1 MSRAGRRS
9 LHIVGYVVASVVV
22 LLAVAGV
29 ALLVLTNTSWGRE
42 RVRRQ
47 VVSLLD
53 DPAHRRVHIGR
64 VDGNLLRGVIAT
76 DVSITDSAG
85 APFVTADSV
94 STRLDLA
101 ALLDKRIVLR
111 DVRMVRPLIVVEQPP
126 DGEWNFARIFPSDTT
141 APPDSTP
148 GWGSWLRLEDV
159 SVTDGHVIA
168 RLPWSPDS
176 GLTEVARDSVIA
188 AALSPDS
195 RTNVEAVPGG
205 WQTIYDLRHLTG
217 RFPRVRVSDPGEPA
231 MLVEVAALSTEAYPF
246 RPPAAMV
253 RDLRGTFNVNGDSL
267 WFQDVAAEFPATR
280 AAGAGTVVFGGRT
293 EVRLAVPEL
302 DPGDLRWLY
311 PALPEDGSG
320 SLDVAVLMDADSSS
334 YMVRDAHVILD
345 SATVNGDIGI
355 VLHGDTLHLVGTDV
369 TFAAL
374 STSLIEQLA
383 PGVTIPRRGILD
395 GHAVLDGTLSALKV
409 DADVTF
415 NDTEAG
421 RNRVLANGLLGW
433 DDGVFSADDLRVQ
446 LRPVQVA
453 LARMMDPTLPVG
465 GVVTGSATLNGA
477 TSGRLRARYDLAHSD
492 VTGVSNLAGTGWV
505 RQVPDLTYEM
515 DAQLLPLTMATAGL
529 FAPALELRGTASG
542 PLHVEGSSDGI
553 SFDADLGVSGGGH
566 IVANGTLSLGE
577 TPSYDLRTSLQ
588 LFDASA
594 LTGRAPSTSI
604 TGELTVDGSGF
615 DPATMSATIVAQLA
629 ASRVDTVGTDS
640 ALARVAIADGM
651 ARVDTLAVYGPSTF
665 VSASGDFGLRAD
677 REGTL
682 VYRVS
687 VDSLKAYAGLL
698 ATADTTEVAA
708 RPRLAARALAT
719 AVADSA
725 RVAAETEVE
734 RMATGVAAPQIAV
747 AAELPPI
754 PRDSVGGSLYAAG
767 KARGNL
773 EGVDVR
779 GRLAIEN
786 LVLRGNAVRRAR
798 AEYAWVNGLTEQAA
812 IIGALK
818 ADSLR
823 ALGLALDSAD
833 IRVAYQSE
841 RGTADIVIV
850 QDDTVDY
857 RARANFHLT
866 LDESEVSLQQLALR
880 IDTTRWVATHPSAVR
895 WGGGRLQVDNV
906 ELRAGPEQRIFA
918 DGTVPT
924 EGVADLK
931 LSIRG
936 FQVDD
941 IVRLAQ
947 SDIPLSGILG
957 VEAEVTG
964 TANSPIINATAEF
977 GQGAYDDTPIPD
989 VRVAFDYE
997 NDLLGARAQLSRP
1010 GDSTSKPI
1018 VLADASVPL
1027 NLAFQTTAP
1036 RLPDLPLQVNV
1047 DADSLPIGLLG
1058 EFTDVVANV
1067 DGLAAGAM
1075 RVRGTVKSPE
1085 FVGALTLSN
1094 GSALVV
1100 PAGMSLHS
1108 ISGRIRLVGDTVM
1121 VDSLVAF
1128 NAGRILVR
1136 GGIGIKEIASP
1147 SFDLYLVANGA
1158 TVLNNEMGRVRVD
1171 AGLNM
1176 RGPFDNVY
1184 ISGAARVTEGVIYL
1198 PEGTGNEAL
1207 ASDDPAL
1214 TTVVDTSMV
1223 GEAALLPQV
1232 SPLLQNLRVGVSLAI
1247 ARDTWVRSGDAN
1259 VEIYTPEDL
1268 GPLDVELDQSK
1279 GRLLV
1284 RGVVST
1290 ERGEYSFLSKRF
1302 QVDRGSVIFTGT
1314 PDLNPLLQITALYE
1328 VKLPAQQALTIKI
1341 LIGGTLDTPKLTL
1354 DSDAQ
1359 PPLPQSDLIS
1369 YLAFGRTSSSLLQL
1383 NGSGLSGG
1391 NEGGGIVGAVGAA
1404 ATQRLGAIALGVLVD
1419 QLEGQT
1425 SRSLGADVVNITPA
1439 DLTIEASNPFSGLDA
1454 LVRGTQFEIGKYF
1467 NRNTFVSFTVRP
1479 SILAREGSNRSIPGV
1494 RVEHR
1499 LGAGFKLDTSFEGRF
1514 LIQPPT
1520 LESSQQTTS
1529 SGVFGLFLTREWG
1542 W

>member
-9 LHIVGYVVASVVV
+9 LRVVAYVTASLLV
-22 LLAVAGV
+22 LLTVAGV

-64 VDGNLLRGVIAT
+64 VDGNLLRGLIAT

-85 APFVTADSV
+85 APFVTADSL
-94 STRLDLA
+94 STRYDLA
-101 ALLDKRIVLR
+101 ALLDRRIVLR
-111 DVRMVRPLIVVEQPP
+111 DLRLVQPLIVVERPP
-126 DGEWNFARIFPSDTT
+126 DGEWNFARIFPSDST

-159 SVTDGHVIA
+159 SIVDGHVLA

-176 GLTEVARDSVIA
+176 GLTEVARDSAIA

-195 RTNVEAVPGG
+195 RANVEAVPGG

-217 RFPRVRVSDPGEPA
+217 EFPRVRISDPDEPA
-231 MLVEVAALSTEAYPF
+231 MLVEVASLSTEAYPF

-253 RDLRGTFNVNGDSL
+253 RDLEGTFNFNGDSL
-267 WFQDVAAEFPATR
+267 WFRDVSATFPGTR
-280 AAGAGTVVFGGRT
+280 ASGGGTVVFGGRT
-293 EVRLAVPEL
+293 RLQLAVPEL
-302 DPGDLRWLY
+302 DPGDVRWLY

-320 SLDVAVLMDADSSS
+320 SLDVAVLLDADSSS
-334 YMVRDAHVILD
+334 YMVRDAQLRLD
-345 SATVNGDIGI
+345 SATVSGDIGI
-355 VLHGDTLHLVGTDV
+355 ILRGDTLNLVGTDV

-374 STSLIEQLA
+374 STRLIEQLA
-383 PGVTIPRRGILD
+383 PAVTVPRRGMLG
-395 GHAVLDGTLSALKV
+395 GHARLDGTLSALEV
-409 DADVTF
+409 DADITF
-415 NDTEAG
+415 DDAETG

-433 DDGVFSADDLRVQ
+433 DNGVFSAHDLRMQ
-446 LRPVQVA
+446 LRPVQVT
-453 LARMMDPTLPVG
+453 LARMVDSTLPVG
-465 GVVTGSATLNGA
+465 GVVTGSATLDGTTA
-477 TSGRLRARYDLAHSD
+477 GRLRMRYDLSHSD
-492 VTGVSNLAGTGWV
+492 VTGVSRLAGTGWV
-505 RQVPDLTYEM
+505 TQSPKLTYEM
-515 DAQLLPLTMATAGL
+515 DARLLPLTLATAGQ
-529 FAPALELRGTASG
+529 FAPALELRGTARG
-542 PLHVEGSSDGI
+542 PLHVQGNSDGF
-553 SFDADLGVSGGGH
+553 SFEADLGVSDGGQIAATGSL
-566 IVANGTLSLGE
+566 GLGE
-577 TPSYDLRTSLQ
+577 TPTYDLRTSLQ

-594 LTGRAPSTSI
+594 LTKRAPSTSI
-604 TGELTVDGSGF
+604 TGEITAGGSGF
-615 DPATMSATIVAQLA
+615 DPATMSATITATLA
-629 ASRVDTVGTDS
+629 ATRVDTIATDS
-640 ALARVAIADGM
+640 AVARVTIADGM
-651 ARVDTLAVYGPSTF
+651 ARVDTLAIHAPSTLAA
-665 VSASGDFGLRAD
+665 ASGDFGLRAD
-677 REGTL
+677 RQGTL

-687 VDSLKAYAGLL
+687 ADSLAAYAGLL
-698 ATADTTEVAA
+698 STEDTTEVAA
-708 RPRLAARALAT
+708 RPRLAARAIAA

-725 RVAAETEVE
+725 RIAAETEVE
-734 RMATGVAAPQIAV
+734 RMATGAPPPRIAA
-747 AAELPPI
+747 AAEIPPI
-754 PRDSVGGSLYAAG
+754 PRDSVAGSFYAAG
-767 KARGNL
+767 VARGNL

-779 GRLAIEN
+779 GRLGIED
-786 LVLRGNAVRRAR
+786 LVLRGNVVRRAR
-798 AEYAWVNGLTEQAA
+798 AEYAWVNGLTDHAA
-812 IIGALK
+812 IVGAIK

-823 ALGLALDSAD
+823 AVGLALDSAEV
-833 IRVAYQSE
+833 RVAYRNE
-841 RGTADIVIV
+841 RGTADVVIV

-857 RARANFHLT
+857 RMRANFNLA
-866 LDESEVSLQQLALR
+866 LDEGEVSLQQLALR

-895 WGGGRLQVDNV
+895 WGSGRLEVDSV
-906 ELRAGPEQRIFA
+906 ELRAGPEQRILV
-918 DGTVPT
+918 DGIVPD
-924 EGVADLK
+924 EGAVDLK

-936 FQVDD
+936 FQLGD
-941 IVRLAQ
+941 IVRLGQ
-947 SDIPLSGILG
+947 SDLPLSGLLG
-957 VEAEVTG
+957 VEARFTG
-964 TANSPIINATAEF
+964 TATSPILSGSAEF
-977 GQGAYDDTPIPD
+977 DRGAYHDTPIPD
-989 VRVAFDYE
+989 VRATFEYE
-997 NDLLGARAQLSRP
+997 NELLGARAQLSRP
-1010 GDSTSKPI
+1010 GDSTARPV
-1018 VLADASVPL
+1018 VLADAAVPL
-1027 NLAFQTTAP
+1027 NLALRTTQP

-1075 RVRGTVKSPE
+1075 RVRGTARSPE

-1100 PAGMSLHS
+1100 PAGVALHNV
-1108 ISGRIRLVGDTVM
+1108 SGLIRLVGDTVM

-1128 NAGRILVR
+1128 NAGRVLVR
-1136 GGIGIKEIASP
+1136 GGIGIEDITSP

-1158 TVLNNEMGRVRVD
+1158 TVLDSELGRVRAD
-1171 AGLNM
+1171 AGLSM

-1184 ISGAARVTEGVIYL
+1184 ISGAARVVEGVVYL
-1198 PEGTGNEAL
+1198 PEGTGNVAL
-1207 ASDDPAL
+1207 APDDPAL
-1214 TTVVDTSMV
+1214 ATVIDSSMV

-1232 SPLLQNLRVGVSLAI
+1232 SPLLANLRVGVTLAI
-1247 ARDTWVRSGDAN
+1247 ARDTWVRSSDAN
-1259 VEIYTPEDL
+1259 VEIFTPDDL

-1279 GRLLV
+1279 GRLVV

-1302 QVDRGSVIFTGT
+1302 QVDQGSVIFTGSPT
-1314 PDLNPLLQITALYE
+1314 LDPLLQITALYE
-1328 VKLPAQQALTIKI
+1328 VKMPAQQALAIKI
-1341 LIGGTLDTPKLTL
+1341 LIGGTLNTPKLTL

-1404 ATQRLGAIALGVLVD
+1404 ATQRLGAIALGVLVN

-1467 NRNTFVSFTVRP
+1467 NRSTFVSFSVRP
-1479 SILAREGSNRSIPGV
+1479 SILARDGANRSIPGV
-1494 RVEHR
+1494 RVQHR
-1499 LGAGFKLDTSFEGRF
+1499 FGAGFNLDTSFEGRY

-1520 LESSQQTTS
+1520 LESTQQTTS
-1529 SGVFGLFLTREWG
+1529 SGVFGFFLTREWG

>member
-1 MSRAGRRS
+1 MSRTGRRS
-9 LHIVGYVVASVVV
+9 LRILGYVIASLVA
-22 LLAVAGV
+22 LLAVAGIAV
-29 ALLVLTNTSWGRE
+29 FVLTNTDWGRE

-47 VVSLLD
+47 VVSLLN
-53 DPAHRRVHIGR
+53 DPAHRRVHIGSI
-64 VDGNLLRGVIAT
+64 DGNLLRGLIAT

-85 APFVTADSV
+85 APFVTADSL
-94 STRLDLA
+94 STRFDLA

-111 DVRMVRPLIVVEQPP
+111 DLRLVRPLIVVEQPP

-141 APPDSTP
+141 ALPDSTP
-148 GWGSWLRLEDV
+148 GWGSWLRLEDMAIA
-159 SVTDGHVIA
+159 DGHVMV
-168 RLPWSPDS
+168 RMPWSPDS
-176 GLTEVARDSVIA
+176 ALTGAARDSAIT
-188 AALSPDS
+188 AALSPES
-195 RTNVEAVPGG
+195 RANVEAVPGG

-217 RFPRVRVSDPGEPA
+217 RFPRLRISDPDEPA
-231 MLVEVAALSTEAYPF
+231 MLVEVASLSSEAYPF

-253 RDLRGTFNVNGDSL
+253 TDLRGTFNFDGDSL
-267 WFQDVAAEFPATR
+267 WFRDIDAVFPATR
-280 AAGAGTVVFGGRT
+280 AAGSGTVVFGGRT
-293 EVRLAVPEL
+293 ELRLAVPEL
-302 DPGDLRWLY
+302 DPGDMQWLY

-320 SLDVAVLMDADSSS
+320 SLNVAVLIDQDSSS
-334 YMVRDAHVILD
+334 YMVRDAKLALD

-355 VLHGDTLHLVGTDV
+355 VLRGDTLHLVGTDV

-374 STSLIEQLA
+374 STRLIEQLA
-383 PGVTIPRRGILD
+383 PGVTLPRRGILG
-395 GHAVLDGTLSALKV
+395 GHAALDGTLSSLKV

-415 NDTEAG
+415 DDSEAG
-421 RNRVLANGLLGW
+421 RNRVLANGLVGW

-446 LRPVQVA
+446 LRPLQVT
-453 LARMMDPTLPVG
+453 LARMVDPTLPVG
-465 GVVTGSATLNGA
+465 GVVTGSATLDGTTA
-477 TSGRLRARYDLAHSD
+477 GRLTARYDLAHAD
-492 VTGVSNLAGTGWV
+492 VTGVSRLAGTGWF
-505 RQVPDLTYEM
+505 RQAPTLAYEM
-515 DAQLLPLTMATAGL
+515 DARLLPLTLATAGL

-542 PLHVEGSSDGI
+542 PLHVRGNADGVR
-553 SFDADLGVSGGGH
+553 FDADLGVSGGGH
-566 IVANGTLSLGE
+566 IVANGTLGLGE
-577 TPSYDLRTSLQ
+577 TATYDVRTSLQ

-604 TGELTVDGSGF
+604 TGELAAVGSGF
-615 DPATMSATIVAQLA
+615 DPATMSATIVAELA
-629 ASRVDTVGTDS
+629 ASRVDTIGTDS
-640 ALARVAIADGM
+640 ALARVSIAEGM
-651 ARVDTLAVYGPSTF
+651 ARVDTLAVHGPTTLI
-665 VSASGDFGLRAD
+665 SASGDFGLRAD
-677 REGTL
+677 RQGTL

-687 VDSLKAYAGLL
+687 VDSLAAYAGLL
-698 ATADTTEVAA
+698 ASDDTTEVAA
-708 RPRLAARALAT
+708 RPALAARAMA
-719 AVADSA
+719 AAIADSA
-725 RVAAETEVE
+725 RVAADTEVE
-734 RMATGVAAPQIAV
+734 RMATGAPPPRISV
-747 AAELPPI
+747 TAELPPI
-754 PRDSVGGSLYAAG
+754 PRDSVAGSFYAAG
-767 KARGNL
+767 VARGNL
-773 EGVDVR
+773 ESVNVR
-779 GRLAIEN
+779 GRLAMQD

-798 AEYAWVNGLTEQAA
+798 AEYAWVNGLTDQAA

-823 ALGLALDSAD
+823 AVGLALDSAD

-857 RARANFHLT
+857 RMRANFNLA
-866 LDESEVSLQQLALR
+866 LDQSEISFQQLALR

-895 WGGGRLQVDNV
+895 WGSGRLQVDSV
-906 ELRAGPEQRIFA
+906 ELRAGPEQRILV
-918 DGTVPT
+918 DGIVPD
-924 EGVADLK
+924 EGDVDLK
-931 LSIRG
+931 VSIRG
-936 FQVDD
+936 FQLADV
-941 IVRLAQ
+941 VRLGQ
-947 SDIPLSGILG
+947 SDLPVSGLLG
-957 VEAEVTG
+957 IEAQVSG
-964 TANSPIINATAEF
+964 TAKAPILKGAAEF
-977 GQGAYDDTPIPD
+977 DRGFYDDTAVPD
-989 VRVAFDYE
+989 IRAAFEYQSE
-997 NDLLGARAQLSRP
+997 LLHAHAQLSRP
-1010 GDSTSKPI
+1010 GDSTFKPI
-1018 VLADASVPL
+1018 VIADASVPL
-1027 NLAFQTTAP
+1027 NLAVSTTDP
-1036 RLPDLPLQVNV
+1036 RLPDLPIQVNV

-1058 EFTDVVANV
+1058 EFTDVVASV
-1067 DGLAAGAM
+1067 DGLAAGAF

-1085 FVGALTLSN
+1085 LVGALTLSN

-1100 PAGMSLHS
+1100 PAGIALHN
-1108 ISGRIRLVGDTVM
+1108 ISGRIRLVGDSIT

-1128 NAGRILVR
+1128 NAGRVLVR
-1136 GGIGIKEIASP
+1136 GSIGIKDITSP

-1158 TVLNNEMGRVRVD
+1158 TVLDNELGRVRAD
-1171 AGLNM
+1171 AGLSM

-1184 ISGAARVTEGVIYL
+1184 ISGAATVTEGVVYL
-1198 PEGTGNEAL
+1198 PSGTGNEAL
-1207 ASDDPAL
+1207 AAGDPAL

-1223 GEAALLPQV
+1223 GEAELLPQV
-1232 SPLLQNLRVGVSLAI
+1232 SPLLQNLRVGVTLAI
-1247 ARDTWVRSGDAN
+1247 SRDTWVRSSDAN

-1279 GRLLV
+1279 GRLVV

-1302 QVDRGSVIFTGT
+1302 QVDRGSVIFTGS

-1328 VKLPAQQALTIKI
+1328 VKMPAQQALNIKV
-1341 LIGGTLDTPKLTL
+1341 LIGGTLDSPKLTL

-1454 LVRGTQFEIGKYF
+1454 LVRGTQVEIGKYF
-1467 NRNTFVSFTVRP
+1467 DRNTFVSFTVRP

-1494 RVEHR
+1494 RVQHR
-1499 LGAGFKLDTSFEGRF
+1499 FGGGFNLDSSFEGRF
-1514 LIQPPT
+1514 LLQPPT
-1520 LESSQQTTS
+1520 LESTQQTTS